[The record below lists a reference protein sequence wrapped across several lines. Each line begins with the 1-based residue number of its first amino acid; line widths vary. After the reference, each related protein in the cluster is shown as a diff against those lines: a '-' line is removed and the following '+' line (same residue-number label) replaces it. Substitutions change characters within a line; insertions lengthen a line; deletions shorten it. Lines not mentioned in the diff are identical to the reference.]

1 MFENWNMKKL
11 FIVLIVVVLAFLS
24 IYLFIP
30 SKINFGK
37 VVYINT
43 NINTANRFIAD
54 EKQWN
59 KWWPADIKDDSDS
72 GLIKTKMQFEN
83 KNYLYTITHKAP
95 EGFTINVEKDHDHVT
110 SFLQIISVG
119 TDSVVLSWKSNLPHS
134 INPLRKISNYL
145 LARKMKKNMTEIVQ
159 SAKSFLE
166 SKEKV
171 YGLRIIQ
178 EKVKDT
184 FLISTKYIADSFPS
198 TQTTYNIIS
207 ELEQYIEVND
217 AAATNPPMLNVI
229 EDQGIF
235 TTMIAIPVNKIIR
248 GNEKYFFKRMVAGNI
263 LVTEVK
269 GGYYTIKEG
278 LRQVKTYMDD
288 RRFVAPAIPFESL
301 VTNRSKE
308 TDTAKWVTRIYY
320 PVI

>member
-1 MFENWNMKKL
+1 MFENWDMKKM
-11 FIVLIVVVLAFLS
+11 FIVLIAVVLAFLS

-43 NINTANRFIAD
+43 NINIANRFIAD

-59 KWWPADIKDDSDS
+59 KWWPADIENGSDS
-72 GLIKTKMQFEN
+72 GLIKTKMQFEH
-83 KNYLYTITHKAP
+83 KNYLYTITRKAP

-110 SFLQIISVG
+110 SFLQIISVSP
-119 TDSVVLSWKSNLPHS
+119 DSVVLTWKSNLPHS

-184 FLISTKYIADSFPS
+184 LLISTKYSSGNYPSMETIYNLIKSIKEFISLNGAD
-198 TQTTYNIIS
+198 
-207 ELEQYIEVND
+207 E
-217 AAATNPPMLNVI
+217 TNYPMLNINRQDSV
-229 EDQGIF
+229 F
-235 TTMIAIPVNKIIR
+235 ATMIAIPINKLIPE
-248 GNEKYFFKRMVAGNI
+248 NERFVIKKMIPGKI

-269 GGYYTIKEG
+269 GGIHAIEDAFIRVTN
-278 LRQVKTYMDD
+278 YMDD
-288 RRFVAPAIPFESL
+288 YHLAAPAIHFQSL
-301 VTNRSKE
+301 VTDRSKE
-308 TDTAKWVTRIYY
+308 QDTSKWLTKIYFPIY
-320 PVI
+320 